1 MNRAH
6 SYAQVPAQDSS
17 NSGNSLNDDIIT
29 PGNNGSGSGS
39 PTSGISSRSK
49 GKQNSKGYATL
60 HNDDDDDDDVAEDSV
75 MLRPMT
81 TASSSAPRRSIY
93 PSRRQHRISDN
104 DDEED
109 DDDFDDSEIYDHQGD
124 NEISVAPPLQGSSSA
139 SSSSAAGP
147 SSTSLNT
154 AGNRGS
160 SSWFGSSSRGM
171 SGARTTN
178 RSFLARLTGRQR
190 PDRDAR
196 IMIQTTMDGVF
207 SNLSAKPRVE
217 KPIEEELPPSYKSA
231 ALDIS
236 PAYYETT
243 VNSPAAGF
251 YMDEDEAL
259 VDGLPVGGLLGFMW
273 NMIISMSF
281 QFVGFFLTYL
291 LHTSHATK
299 NGSKAG
305 LGFTFMS
312 MGYQM
317 LQGKS
322 LTEDGT
328 SQDEPS
334 LDADTGYMGNIPPAS
349 EIDLP
354 LQSTSEYYWL
364 SWFMV
369 ILGAAI
375 VAQSLFE
382 FARAKR
388 TQIVVNA
395 SSSEVLEESVSASTA
410 AGAAQAFALA
420 MFTAQ
425 TSPQPVSASASTSGS
440 GSGSITGAAAPGFTS
455 VPPPSTTAGAP
466 PGEPSGSRT
475 VVVMMP

>member
-1 MNRAH
+1 M
-6 SYAQVPAQDSS
+6 SS
-17 NSGNSLNDDIIT
+17 K
-29 PGNNGSGSGS
+29 
-39 PTSGISSRSK
+39 SK
-49 GKQNSKGYATL
+49 GKQNSNGYSTL
-60 HNDDDDDDDVAEDSV
+60 QNVEDEDEESAEDSV

-93 PSRRQHRISDN
+93 PSRRQHHELN
-104 DDEED
+104 DDDDVD
-109 DDDFDDSEIYDHQGD
+109 DDDFDDREIYGLQGD
-124 NEISVAPPLQGSSSA
+124 NEISVASPVEGSFSSSAIGSTSSSITTGNQGSSSLF
-139 SSSSAAGP
+139 AAGP
-147 SSTSLNT
+147 
-154 AGNRGS
+154 
-160 SSWFGSSSRGM
+160 RGM

-190 PDRDAR
+190 PERDAR

-207 SNLSAKPRVE
+207 SNMSAKPRVE

-236 PAYYETT
+236 PTYYETT
-243 VNSPAAGF
+243 VNSPAAGY

-334 LDADTGYMGNIPPAS
+334 IDADTGYMGNIPPAS

-369 ILGAAI
+369 ILGAGI

-388 TQIVVNA
+388 TQMVVNA
-395 SSSEVLEESVSASTA
+395 SSSEALEESVSGSAA

-420 MFTAQ
+420 MFTSQIAN
-425 TSPQPVSASASTSGS
+425 PQLASSSTSGS
-440 GSGSITGAAAPGFTS
+440 GSTSAATGSDTGAPG
-455 VPPPSTTAGAP
+455 
-466 PGEPSGSRT
+466 GSRA
-475 VVVMMP
+475 VVVNIV

>member
-1 MNRAH
+1 MFA
-6 SYAQVPAQDSS
+6 
-17 NSGNSLNDDIIT
+17 
-29 PGNNGSGSGS
+29 
-39 PTSGISSRSK
+39 
-49 GKQNSKGYATL
+49 
-60 HNDDDDDDDVAEDSV
+60 
-75 MLRPMT
+75 
-81 TASSSAPRRSIY
+81 
-93 PSRRQHRISDN
+93 
-104 DDEED
+104 
-109 DDDFDDSEIYDHQGD
+109 
-124 NEISVAPPLQGSSSA
+124 
-139 SSSSAAGP
+139 
-147 SSTSLNT
+147 
-154 AGNRGS
+154 
-160 SSWFGSSSRGM
+160 
-171 SGARTTN
+171 
-178 RSFLARLTGRQR
+178 
-190 PDRDAR
+190 
-196 IMIQTTMDGVF
+196 
-207 SNLSAKPRVE
+207 
-217 KPIEEELPPSYKSA
+217 YK
-231 ALDIS
+231 I
-236 PAYYETT
+236 
-243 VNSPAAGF
+243 V
-251 YMDEDEAL
+251 
-259 VDGLPVGGLLGFMW
+259 
-273 NMIISMSF
+273 SMSF

-395 SSSEVLEESVSASTA
+395 SSSEALEESVSASTA

-425 TSPQPVSASASTSGS
+425 VANPQPASESASTSGS
-440 GSGSITGAAAPGFTS
+440 GSGSTVAPGSTAS
-455 VPPPSTTAGAP
+455 LSSTTAGAAL
-466 PGEPSGSRT
+466 GAPSGSRT

>member
-17 NSGNSLNDDIIT
+17 SSSINSIHDDIIT
-29 PGNNGSGSGS
+29 PSNNGSNSGS

-93 PSRRQHRISDN
+93 PSRRQHHRINDH

-109 DDDFDDSEIYDHQGD
+109 YDDFDDSEIYDHQGD
-124 NEISVAPPLQGSSSA
+124 SEISVAPPVQGSSSA

-154 AGNRGS
+154 AGNGGS

-420 MFTAQ
+420 MFTA
-425 TSPQPVSASASTSGS
+425 SASTSGS
-440 GSGSITGAAAPGFTS
+440 GSGSTSAPSSSTAAGAA
-455 VPPPSTTAGAP
+455 

>member
-1 MNRAH
+1 
-6 SYAQVPAQDSS
+6 
-17 NSGNSLNDDIIT
+17 
-29 PGNNGSGSGS
+29 
-39 PTSGISSRSK
+39 
-49 GKQNSKGYATL
+49 
-60 HNDDDDDDDVAEDSV
+60 
-75 MLRPMT
+75 
-81 TASSSAPRRSIY
+81 
-93 PSRRQHRISDN
+93 
-104 DDEED
+104 
-109 DDDFDDSEIYDHQGD
+109 
-124 NEISVAPPLQGSSSA
+124 
-139 SSSSAAGP
+139 
-147 SSTSLNT
+147 
-154 AGNRGS
+154 
-160 SSWFGSSSRGM
+160 M

-322 LTEDGT
+322 LTDDG
-328 SQDEPS
+328 SARDEPS
-334 LDADTGYMGNIPPAS
+334 IDTDTGYMGYIPPAS
-349 EIDLP
+349 EMDLP

-388 TQIVVNA
+388 TQTVVNA
-395 SSSEVLEESVSASTA
+395 SSSEALEESVSASAA

-420 MFTAQ
+420 MFTSQIAN
-425 TSPQPVSASASTSGS
+425 PQPASASASTSGS
-440 GSGSITGAAAPGFTS
+440 GSGSTS
-455 VPPPSTTAGAP
+455 GVATASEA
-466 PGEPSGSRT
+466 PSGSGT

>member
-1 MNRAH
+1 MKSITN
-6 SYAQVPAQDSS
+6 QLVPVQDTSPNNNSNDIITSNNSSS
-17 NSGNSLNDDIIT
+17 NSST
-29 PGNNGSGSGS
+29 TSG
-39 PTSGISSRSK
+39 GISSKSK
-49 GKQNSKGYATL
+49 GKQNSKGYSTV
-60 HNDDDDDDDVAEDSV
+60 HNDDDEDEDAAEDSV
-75 MLRPMT
+75 MLRPM

-93 PSRRQHRISDN
+93 PSRRQHHRLN
-104 DDEED
+104 DDEDDED
-109 DDDFDDSEIYDHQGD
+109 EDDFDDREIYNLQGD
-124 NEISVAPPLQGSSSA
+124 NEISVAPSLEGASSSSSAGSSSRAASNNQGSSAA
-139 SSSSAAGP
+139 SSSSAWP
-147 SSTSLNT
+147 
-154 AGNRGS
+154 
-160 SSWFGSSSRGM
+160 GM

-190 PDRDAR
+190 PERDAR
-196 IMIQTTMDGVF
+196 RMIQTTMDGVF

-243 VNSPAAGF
+243 VNSPAAGY
-251 YMDEDEAL
+251 YMDDDEAL

-328 SQDEPS
+328 SQADPTI
-334 LDADTGYMGNIPPAS
+334 DTDTGYMGNIPPAS
-349 EIDLP
+349 ELDLP

-388 TQIVVNA
+388 TQLVVNA
-395 SSSEVLEESVSASTA
+395 SSSEGLEESVSASTA

-425 TSPQPVSASASTSGS
+425 IGNPQPASSASASTPGS
-440 GSGSITGAAAPGFTS
+440 TSTGTGGPSSAPVAQQSSTS
-455 VPPPSTTAGAP
+455 TAEA
-466 PGEPSGSRT
+466 SGSRT
-475 VVVMMP
+475 VVINMV

>member
-6 SYAQVPAQDSS
+6 SYAQVPVQDSTNS
-17 NSGNSLNDDIIT
+17 NDIISST
-29 PGNNGSGSGS
+29 SNTGSSAAGGI
-39 PTSGISSRSK
+39 TSKSK
-49 GKQNSKGYATL
+49 GKQNSNGYSTL
-60 HNDDDDDDDVAEDSV
+60 HTNDDEDEEIAEDSA
-75 MLRPMT
+75 MLRRMT

-93 PSRRQHRISDN
+93 PSRRQPHQLN
-104 DDEED
+104 D
-109 DDDFDDSEIYDHQGD
+109 DDDDDDDEFDDRGIYDLQGD
-124 NEISVAPPLQGSSSA
+124 NEISVAPPLEGA
-139 SSSSAAGP
+139 SSSSATG
-147 SSTSLNT
+147 STSSSN
-154 AGNRGS
+154 ASGIQGS
-160 SSWFGSSSRGM
+160 SSLFAAGSRGM

-243 VNSPAAGF
+243 ANPAAGY
-251 YMDEDEAL
+251 YMDEDESL

-322 LTEDGT
+322 FTENGT
-328 SQDEPS
+328 SQDEDLNDS
-334 LDADTGYMGNIPPAS
+334 TGYMGNIPSSS
-349 EIDLP
+349 EMELP
-354 LQSTSEYYWL
+354 LTSTNEYYWL

-369 ILGAAI
+369 ILGAGI

-388 TQIVVNA
+388 TQMVVNA
-395 SSSEVLEESVSASTA
+395 SSSEALEESVSASAA
-410 AGAAQAFALA
+410 AGTAQAFALA
-420 MFTAQ
+420 MFTAHIAN
-425 TSPQPVSASASTSGS
+425 PQPASSAASGS
-440 GSGSITGAAAPGFTS
+440 GSTSAPASSAATAGSGAPG
-455 VPPPSTTAGAP
+455 
-466 PGEPSGSRT
+466 GSQT
-475 VVVMMP
+475 VVVNIV

>member
-6 SYAQVPAQDSS
+6 SYAQVPVQDST
-17 NSGNSLNDDIIT
+17 NSI
-29 PGNNGSGSGS
+29 
-39 PTSGISSRSK
+39 TSGGSSSSAAGGMSSKRK
-49 GKQNSKGYATL
+49 GKQNSNGYSTL
-60 HNDDDDDDDVAEDSV
+60 QNDEDEDEEVAEDSV
-75 MLRPMT
+75 MLRPMSV
-81 TASSSAPRRSIY
+81 ASSSAPRRSIY
-93 PSRRQHRISDN
+93 PSRRQRRELN
-104 DDEED
+104 DDEDVDE
-109 DDDFDDSEIYDHQGD
+109 DDFDDREIYVLEDD
-124 NEISVAPPLQGSSSA
+124 NEISVASPVGDSF
-139 SSSSAAGP
+139 SSSAAG
-147 SSTSLNT
+147 STSSSVASRNQ
-154 AGNRGS
+154 GS
-160 SSWFGSSSRGM
+160 SSLFATGSRGM

-190 PDRDAR
+190 PERDAR

-243 VNSPAAGF
+243 VNSPAAGY

-322 LTEDGT
+322 LTEDGK
-328 SQDEPS
+328 SQSAPS
-334 LDADTGYMGNIPPAS
+334 TDPYTGYMGNIPPES

-369 ILGAAI
+369 ILGAGI

-388 TQIVVNA
+388 TQMVVNA
-395 SSSEVLEESVSASTA
+395 SSSEALEESVSASTA

-425 TSPQPVSASASTSGS
+425 IANPQPASSSTSGS
-440 GSGSITGAAAPGFTS
+440 GSTPAAAA
-455 VPPPSTTAGAP
+455 VTTEADSGAP
-466 PGEPSGSRT
+466 GGSRA
-475 VVVMMP
+475 VVVNIV

>member
-1 MNRAH
+1 
-6 SYAQVPAQDSS
+6 
-17 NSGNSLNDDIIT
+17 
-29 PGNNGSGSGS
+29 
-39 PTSGISSRSK
+39 
-49 GKQNSKGYATL
+49 
-60 HNDDDDDDDVAEDSV
+60 

-93 PSRRQHRISDN
+93 PSRRQHHRLNDHD

-109 DDDFDDSEIYDHQGD
+109 DDDLNDREIYDLQGD
-124 NEISVAPPLQGSSSA
+124 NEISVAPPVQGSSSA

-147 SSTSLNT
+147 SSTSFNT
-154 AGNRGS
+154 AGNQGS
-160 SSWFGSSSRGM
+160 SSWFGSGSRGM

-334 LDADTGYMGNIPPAS
+334 LDADTGYMGNIPPSS

-395 SSSEVLEESVSASTA
+395 SSSEALEESVSASTA

-425 TSPQPVSASASTSGS
+425 VGNPQPASASASTSGS
-440 GSGSITGAAAPGFTS
+440 GSGSATGASAPGSTS
-455 VPPPSTTAGAP
+455 ALPSSTTAGAAS
-466 PGEPSGSRT
+466 GSPSGSRT

>member
-6 SYAQVPAQDSS
+6 SYSQVPVQDSS
-17 NSGNSLNDDIIT
+17 SSTNSINDDIIT
-29 PGNNGSGSGS
+29 FNNSNIGSGSATG
-39 PTSGISSRSK
+39 GLSSKSK
-49 GKQNSKGYATL
+49 GKQNSKEYATL
-60 HNDDDDDDDVAEDSV
+60 HNDDDEDDDVAEDSV

-93 PSRRQHRISDN
+93 PSRRQHHRLNAD

-109 DDDFDDSEIYDHQGD
+109 DNDFDDREIYDLQGD
-124 NEISVAPPLQGSSSA
+124 NEISAAPLVQGSSSS

-147 SSTSLNT
+147 SSLSSNT
-154 AGNRGS
+154 AGNQRP
-160 SSWFGSSSRGM
+160 SSWFGSGARGM

-243 VNSPAAGF
+243 LNSPAAGF

-349 EIDLP
+349 EMDLP

-395 SSSEVLEESVSASTA
+395 SSSEALEESVSASTA

-425 TSPQPVSASASTSGS
+425 IANPLTAPASASTSGS
-440 GSGSITGAAAPGFTS
+440 GSGSISAPSSSTS
-455 VPPPSTTAGAP
+455 STTTEAPSGA
-466 PGEPSGSRT
+466 PSGSRT

>member
-1 MNRAH
+1 MAIAN
-6 SYAQVPAQDSS
+6 SSS
-17 NSGNSLNDDIIT
+17 NN
-29 PGNNGSGSGS
+29 
-39 PTSGISSRSK
+39 TSTAGISSKSK
-49 GKQNSKGYATL
+49 GKQNSKGYSSL
-60 HNDDDDDDDVAEDSV
+60 QNDDDDDDDIAEDSA
-75 MLRPMT
+75 MLRPRT
-81 TASSSAPRRSIY
+81 TISASAPRRPIY
-93 PSRRQHRISDN
+93 PTRRQHHRLNNVN
-104 DDEED
+104 DDDED
-109 DDDFDDSEIYDHQGD
+109 EFDDGEIYLQGD
-124 NEISVAPPLQGSSSA
+124 NEISIAPPIEGSSSSSISGPSI
-139 SSSSAAGP
+139 SSSSVSNQG
-147 SSTSLNT
+147 S
-154 AGNRGS
+154 S
-160 SSWFGSSSRGM
+160 SSWFGKASRGM

-190 PDRDAR
+190 PERDAR
-196 IMIQTTMDGVF
+196 IIIQNTMDGVF

-243 VNSPAAGF
+243 VNSPTAG
-251 YMDEDEAL
+251 YYLDEDEAL

-317 LQGKS
+317 LQGKP

-328 SQDEPS
+328 SQDEPTIGS
-334 LDADTGYMGNIPPAS
+334 DTGYMGNIPPAS
-349 EIDLP
+349 EIDPP
-354 LQSTSEYYWL
+354 LQSTNEYYWL

-369 ILGAAI
+369 ILGAGI

-388 TQIVVNA
+388 TQMVVNA
-395 SSSEVLEESVSASTA
+395 SSSESLEETVSASSA
-410 AGAAQAFALA
+410 AGTAQAFALA
-420 MFTAQ
+420 MFTAHMTNAQ
-425 TSPQPVSASASTSGS
+425 SASTSTS
-440 GSGSITGAAAPGFTS
+440 GSTSTVAAGASSSAPVLSTSATTGAASEVSG
-455 VPPPSTTAGAP
+455 
-466 PGEPSGSRT
+466 GSRT
-475 VVVMMP
+475 VVVNL

>member
-6 SYAQVPAQDSS
+6 SYAQVPVQDSNSSSS
-17 NSGNSLNDDIIT
+17 NSINDDIIT
-29 PGNNGSGSGS
+29 SSNNGSGSGS
-39 PTSGISSRSK
+39 ATGGISSKSK
-49 GKQNSKGYATL
+49 GKQNSKGYTTL
-60 HNDDDDDDDVAEDSV
+60 HNDDEDDDDVAEDSV

-93 PSRRQHRISDN
+93 PSRRQHHRLNDHD

-109 DDDFDDSEIYDHQGD
+109 DDFDDREIYDHQGD
-124 NEISVAPPLQGSSSA
+124 NEISIAPPLQGSSSA
-139 SSSSAAGP
+139 STSSAAGP
-147 SSTSLNT
+147 SSTSFNAT
-154 AGNRGS
+154 GNQGS
-160 SSWFGSSSRGM
+160 SSWFSSGSRGM

-243 VNSPAAGF
+243 VNSSAAGF

-395 SSSEVLEESVSASTA
+395 SSSEALEESVSASTA

-425 TSPQPVSASASTSGS
+425 VANPQPASESASTSGS
-440 GSGSITGAAAPGFTS
+440 GSGSTAAPGSTAS
-455 VPPPSTTAGAP
+455 LSSTTAGAAL
-466 PGEPSGSRT
+466 GAPSGSRT